1 MMSGR
6 ELDHASYGL
15 EEGEVVSTREHG
27 EVTVAGLARALDT
40 LYCGTTALEC
50 GQVEDGAERDWLC
63 GRYQE
68 VKSRDIPAD
77 MKKSLALEMMKS
89 QTFDNFLAT
98 KFQSVKRYGGE
109 GAEAMMGF
117 FIQLFHEAKEQRL
130 SDIVIAEVGI
140 ILLFILL
147 ISTYLNFKPY
157 HTYFRSNH
165 ILQSSH
171 RTKPYLCLSEIQILL
186 ECENRPKT
194 CTHMHLFIIR
204 YL

>member
-1 MMSGR
+1 MCCVSGR

-50 GQVEDGAERDWLC
+50 AQVEDGAERDWLC

-77 MKKSLALEMMKS
+77 MKKSLALEMIKS

-130 SDIVIAEVGI
+130 SDIVIAEVRK
-140 ILLFILL
+140 ILLTLGALRIA
-147 ISTYLNFKPY
+147 
-157 HTYFRSNH
+157 
-165 ILQSSH
+165 
-171 RTKPYLCLSEIQILL
+171 
-186 ECENRPKT
+186 
-194 CTHMHLFIIR
+194 HLFFMNYSAWDPSI
-204 YL
+204 

>member
-1 MMSGR
+1 MMHVYDCAVMMSGR

-15 EEGEVVSTREHG
+15 KEGEVVSTREHG

-50 GQVEDGAERDWLC
+50 GQVEDEAERDWLC

-140 ILLFILL
+140 ILLFNEVI
-147 ISTYLNFKPY
+147 IYIHFKPY
-157 HTYFRSNH
+157 HFRSNH
-165 ILQSSH
+165 ILQSS
-171 RTKPYLCLSEIQILL
+171 RTPRPYLCLSEIQI
-186 ECENRPKT
+186 NAR
-194 CTHMHLFIIR
+194 M
-204 YL
+204 